1 MAFTTRT
8 RSYGNQCVE
17 RTRVGDFRGRGLLG
31 RGDARTHPVVVGIES
46 VDDDG
51 GREASDRARGDAP
64 RAGEPKTTTTTGR
77 RARGA
82 IDDGKITECEWES
95 LGSSRD
101 ATRRAIERS
110 RASRAPAIAAR
121 EGSTRVRTTGDD
133 GDGRT
138 GACVRVF
145 ASATRRVIGHERR
158 HVPTRLLY
166 CTKVRKYFRKY
177 FRTTER
183 RRRANVRRNCHF

>member
-8 RSYGNQCVE
+8 RSYGDQCVE

-121 EGSTRVRTTGDD
+121 EGSTRVRTT
-133 GDGRT
+133 RQATT
-138 GACVRVF
+138 GTDVPARACVSSR
-145 ASATRRVIGHERR
+145 
-158 HVPTRLLY
+158 
-166 CTKVRKYFRKY
+166 
-177 FRTTER
+177 
-183 RRRANVRRNCHF
+183 VRRGE